1 MSPRLREIEMSEYDA
16 ETYESF
22 SGHVRRQVQAMRVI
36 IDSLQV
42 QIRQNDKEQIEG
54 VVQNYYYYI
63 IIYYQWFVPSPR
75 FSNHIIEISLVVFQ

>member
-1 MSPRLREIEMSEYDA
+1 MYNWKQHNYMCTVYLSQFYVCRLREIEMSEYDA

-42 QIRQNDKEQIEG
+42 HALQYNKQN
-54 VVQNYYYYI
+54 
-63 IIYYQWFVPSPR
+63 
-75 FSNHIIEISLVVFQ
+75 

>member
-42 QIRQNDKEQIEG
+42 HELHYNNDKMVTVLLFTVKREDFSETLHIL
-54 VVQNYYYYI
+54 VQ
-63 IIYYQWFVPSPR
+63 S
-75 FSNHIIEISLVVFQ
+75 IS